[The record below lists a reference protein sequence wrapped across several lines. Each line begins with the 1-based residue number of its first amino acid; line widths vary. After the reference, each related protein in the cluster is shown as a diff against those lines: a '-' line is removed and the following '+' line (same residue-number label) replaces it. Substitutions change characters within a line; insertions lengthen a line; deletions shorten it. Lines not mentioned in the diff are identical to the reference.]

1 MSLLN
6 SLLHKEK
13 KQNMYKK
20 KYVEITKDN
29 YCEYTNFQRLSSLAF
44 FIQTKRSCIKIS
56 LHRHI
61 ICYMLSLSGCR
72 FCRNGKYKL
81 MFRKYSKIN

>member
-1 MSLLN
+1 MTILKSLLF
-6 SLLHKEK
+6 KGK
-13 KQNMYKK
+13 KQNMCKK
-20 KYVEITKDN
+20 KNVEITKDN

-81 MFRKYSKIN
+81 MFRKHL